1 MKFQDRAKIILELLE
16 QQHTVKVQE
25 LSERF
30 GVSVVIIRKDLQRL
44 EDEGKLIRTFGGAAS
59 CIVDSKE
66 RRRQSSMQAIAERAA
81 QEICEGDCVLLN
93 AGTTTLLVAKRLREC
108 KNLKVITNAIYV
120 AQEMNRYNAD
130 QVFLLGGELG
140 EGLFTH
146 GSGAI
151 EQLKQYKADKL
162 ILSASGLSCG
172 SGITTRHMEAA
183 DLFRGMIE
191 CSREVIV
198 VADDTKIGFESFYHV
213 SDLKVVDKI
222 VTNVYPENEP
232 ELRKME
238 EMGIQVYRC
247 GQRNAK

>member
-1 MKFQDRAKIILELLE
+1 MRFQDRAEIILNMLE
-16 QQHTVKVQE
+16 KQHTVKVQE
-25 LSERF
+25 LSEKF
-30 GVSVVIIRKDLQRL
+30 GVSAVIIRRDLQKL
-44 EDEGKLIRTFGGAAS
+44 ENEGKLIRTFGGAAS
-59 CIVDSKE
+59 CIVDNKE
-66 RRRQSSMQAIAERAA
+66 RRRQSSMLAIADLAA
-81 QEICEGDCVLLN
+81 QEVQDGDCILLN
-93 AGTTTLLVAKRLREC
+93 AGTTTLLVAQKLRKR

-162 ILSASGLSCG
+162 ILSASGLSCS
-172 SGITTRHMEAA
+172 SGVTTRHMEAA
-183 DLFRGMIE
+183 DLLRGMIE
-191 CSREVIV
+191 CSREVIM

-213 SDLKVVDKI
+213 SDLNVVDKI
-222 VTNVYPENEP
+222 ITNAYEKNEP

-238 EMGIQVYRC
+238 EMGIQVCRC
-247 GQRNAK
+247 GRIKWN